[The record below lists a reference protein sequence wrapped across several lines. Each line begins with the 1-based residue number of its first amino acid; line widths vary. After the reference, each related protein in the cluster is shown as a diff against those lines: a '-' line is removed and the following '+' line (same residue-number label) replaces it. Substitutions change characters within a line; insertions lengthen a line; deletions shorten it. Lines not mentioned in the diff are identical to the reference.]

1 MAVDSIDDAERP
13 FMTLQLDQVKL
24 GAKRHIPSLHGALFA
39 STGRARQRASRTCHA
54 RTMLA
59 LSSTSRSN

>member
-1 MAVDSIDDAERP
+1 MAVDSIDEAERP

-39 STGRARQRASRTCHA
+39 SPAGRGSGRAEPA
-54 RTMLA
+54 MLG
-59 LSSTSRSN
+59 LC